1 MVNIETVTKAQN
13 YNQLVIGHVGID
25 LSNDEQYARVN
36 YVLLNDTTQFNE
48 QVIFTKDELQNWA
61 DDDSVLIHL
70 VCQKLGITIHQD

>member
-48 QVIFTKDELQNWA
+48 QIIFTKDELQNWA